1 MAIKEAVM
9 ARYSV
14 ATTKNNLSSLID
26 KALAGEEVVIT
37 RHGKPTVLLKTVPP
51 EQPNVDMV
59 KRLEWDERLRALRE
73 SLRPMSKRGVGTVRE
88 MRDEYRY

>member
-1 MAIKEAVM
+1 M

-37 RHGKPTVLLKTVPP
+37 RHGKPTVSLHVVEQEPKSLRNRQEWTAYLKAHRSAEPP
-51 EQPNVDMV
+51 LSNVDSV
-59 KRLEWDERLRALRE
+59 A
-73 SLRPMSKRGVGTVRE
+73 E
-88 MRDEYRY
+88 MRKEYRY

>member
-1 MAIKEAVM
+1 MAK
-9 ARYSV
+9 YSV

-37 RHGKPTVLLKTVPP
+37 RHGKPTVVLKIVPV
-51 EQPNVDMV
+51 EQPKVDMA
-59 KRLEWDERLRALRE
+59 KRLEWDERLRTLRE
-73 SLRPMSKRGVGTVRE
+73 SLLPVTVSEVGTVRE

>member
-37 RHGKPTVLLKTVPP
+37 RHGKPTVSLKIVPA
-51 EQPNVDMV
+51 EQPNVDMA
-59 KRLEWDERLRALRE
+59 KRLEWDERLRMLRE
-73 SLRPMSKRGVGTVRE
+73 SLRPMPKRDVGTVRE

>member
-1 MAIKEAVM
+1 M

-37 RHGKPTVLLKTVPP
+37 RHGKPTVALKIVPV
-51 EQPNVDMV
+51 EQPKLDMA
-59 KRLEWDERLRALRE
+59 KRLEWDERLRTLRE
-73 SLRPMSKRGVGTVRE
+73 SLLPVPMSEVGAVRE